1 MKYMIIGAS
10 IAAINAIEAIRRR
23 DPHSP
28 ITVIS
33 EETDPPYSRP
43 LISYWLAGVISDA
56 EMLYRPRDFYQKHRV
71 NLLVGKKAVHLNP
84 ATKTVWLDTGD
95 ALEYDT
101 LLLACGGKNIVP
113 PGLADVPFHTFYSWR
128 DVREIAAKVR
138 EKGPGQ
144 HALVVGAGLVG
155 MKAAES
161 LRLLGVE
168 VTVVDLADHILSSV
182 LPQGPS
188 KLLEALLCEDS
199 KLHFYLGATATDVR
213 ADGGKITCRI
223 MGMPMAFD
231 HLVLAVGVRPN
242 ADLCKGTPI
251 ETNKGV
257 LVDERMQTSVLH
269 HYAAGDLAEMRGG
282 AWGRAGRAVTAILPS
297 AASQGQVA
305 GANMAGADAVV
316 KHRTVFNSLSLFSH
330 SLVTIGDT
338 TEDTD
343 SVSEVGSAGQHSQF
357 FYRDGCLCGAI
368 LLNQPERSGI
378 YRYLVE
384 EQIELDT
391 SCVPRAELLALP
403 KEAWSDL
410 VASGSV

>member
-101 LLLACGGKNIVP
+101 LLLACGGKNTVP
-113 PGLADVPFHTFYSWR
+113 PGLANVPYHTFYSWR

-213 ADGGKITCRI
+213 ADSGKITCRI

-242 ADLCKGTPI
+242 IDLCKGTPI

-257 LVDERMQTSVLH
+257 LVDERMQTSVPH

-282 AWGRAGRAVTAILPS
+282 AWG
-297 AASQGQVA
+297 
-305 GANMAGADAVV
+305 
-316 KHRTVFNSLSLFSH
+316 
-330 SLVTIGDT
+330 
-338 TEDTD
+338 
-343 SVSEVGSAGQHSQF
+343 
-357 FYRDGCLCGAI
+357 
-368 LLNQPERSGI
+368 
-378 YRYLVE
+378 
-384 EQIELDT
+384 
-391 SCVPRAELLALP
+391 
-403 KEAWSDL
+403 
-410 VASGSV
+410 

>member
-1 MKYMIIGAS
+1 MRYMIIGAS
-10 IAAINAIEAIRRR
+10 IAAINAIEAIRRH
-23 DPHSP
+23 DPNSP

-43 LISYWLAGVISDA
+43 LISYWLAGVVSDA
-56 EMLYRPRDFYQKHRV
+56 EMLYRPRDFYQRHRV
-71 NLLVGKKAVHLNP
+71 SLIIGKKAAHLDP
-84 ATKTVWLDTGD
+84 ATKTVWLDNGE
-95 ALEYDT
+95 ALEYDA

-113 PGLADVPFHTFYSWR
+113 PDMTDVPYHTFYSWG
-128 DVREIAAKVR
+128 DVREIAAKAK
-138 EKGPGQ
+138 EKGRDQ
-144 HALVVGAGLVG
+144 RALVIGGGLVG

-182 LPQGPS
+182 LPLGPS
-188 KLLEALLCEDS
+188 RLLEALLCEDP
-199 KLHFYLGATATDVR
+199 KLHFYLSTTATDIQ
-213 ADGGKITCRI
+213 AEDGKITCRI

-242 ADLCKGTPI
+242 VDLCRGTPI

-257 LVDERMQTSVLH
+257 LVDERMQTSVPH
-269 HYAAGDLAEMRGG
+269 HYAAGDLAEVRGG
-282 AWGRAGRAVTAILPS
+282 AGGRAGRAVTAILPS

-305 GANMAGADAVV
+305 GASMTGADVTLR
-316 KHRTVFNSLSLFSH
+316 HRTVFNSLTLFSH

-343 SVSEVGSAGQHSQF
+343 SVSEVGPAGRYSQF

-378 YRYLVE
+378 YRYLIE
-384 EQIELDT
+384 EQIELDA
-391 SCVPRAELLALP
+391 SCIPPAELLALP
-403 KEAWSDL
+403 KAAWSDL
-410 VASGSV
+410 VALGSV